1 VATFDFPYINVQD
14 IFGENQLRN
23 SEEIMHDDKEN
34 ADLLSDLS
42 EIGY

>member
-1 VATFDFPYINVQD
+1 
-14 IFGENQLRN
+14 
-23 SEEIMHDDKEN
+23 MHDDKEN